1 MKKSSELN
9 IEERLCEYLKMNYR
23 GSGNQV
29 SSKQLEAFF
38 HVKGTEIRRM
48 VNSLRCKGEPICSDY
63 YGYYYA
69 ANQLEINA
77 TIAQLNSR
85 IRSIADARDGLLNR
99 ADDAAE

>member
-1 MKKSSELN
+1 MNQPSEWN
-9 IEERLCEYLKMNYR
+9 MEERLCEYLKANYR
-23 GSGNQV
+23 GSSNRV

-85 IRSIADARDGLLNR
+85 IRSIADARDGLLSR
-99 ADDAAE
+99 SDDEEK

>member
-38 HVKGTEIRRM
+38 SCQRDRNTANGQF
-48 VNSLRCKGEPICSDY
+48 
-63 YGYYYA
+63 A
-69 ANQLEINA
+69 AMQGRTDL
-77 TIAQLNSR
+77 
-85 IRSIADARDGLLNR
+85 
-99 ADDAAE
+99 